1 MRIFVCHSN
10 LDSKFVIQVASL
22 LRASCEE
29 VFYYEADQRPD
40 EPFPVTIDEAMKRCD
55 GLLVFVGTTFSE
67 WQQREV
73 AIGTKKKGLKVCTVF
88 IRQPDGDYPEEPSG
102 LGAFTG
108 QPQFRVDPNK
118 KGEASFAAWKIMQS
132 FDIPLRPLDGLP
144 FDPNL
149 FSYEKDIIAFF
160 TKMISLQNRTFSSPD
175 SPAPGET
182 PQQLKGHDDEGR
194 EVRQK
199 LLNGCPPEWPKVAYW
214 ANGRNAGTPDDDS
227 YVVAAALSKYHNPPE
242 QACMIR
248 NQLYF
253 PEARSRQD
261 FYFPVPGNDGT
272 LSIAILVAGGIAPG
286 INAVIDG
293 IVQRHWWDAKSNGYN
308 ALIYGI
314 KNGVSS
320 IALRGDTGFIRSEA
334 LVALAPNETA
344 LAEAP
349 EPFKRGRQWEY
360 SAVHAREGGSIIG
373 TSRVDELINDRG
385 LLAGVVSALLGHG
398 IEILYVIG
406 GDGSMKLA
414 HALWHYA
421 NTNPKDSTPE
431 KKLSVVAIP
440 KTMDNDILWVW
451 QSFGFLS
458 AVEKAREI
466 LSILD
471 TEVKSNPR
479 LCILQLFGSDSGF
492 VVSHTVA
499 ASGSDQCD
507 AALIPEV
514 KFSMRGLAHYL
525 KKRMCERKRNA
536 QSAIVPSGFIVMSE
550 TAIPTDAICYVDE
563 REKIPQDLCSDWDF
577 IKKKIELDDNALTA
591 IARKINLSAEEKEA
605 IYDFHRM
612 RRKRQRIQGQTS
624 DTLRSAGLKIV
635 SRSLQELIVLW
646 DAELAKLPQPDWAKL
661 RIVTNEPRHVLRSIA
676 PACSDIIMG
685 QRLGTLAVDNAMAG
699 YTDFMISQWLTE
711 FVLVPLPL
719 VVLGRKRIPME
730 GMFWK
735 SVRTK
740 TGQPAELDN
749 IGELPEMTELITK

>member
-22 LRASCEE
+22 LRSSCED
-29 VFYYEADQRPD
+29 VYIYEDRQQAN
-40 EPFPVTIDEAMKRCD
+40 ESFLVTIDDAMQKCD
-55 GLLVFVGTTFSE
+55 GLLVFVGSTFSD
-67 WQQREV
+67 WQRREV
-73 AIGTKKKGLKVCTVF
+73 AMGVKKQDLQDLKVCTVF
-88 IRQPDGDYPEEPSG
+88 IRQPDGQYPEETRG
-102 LGAFTG
+102 MGAFTSH
-108 QPQFRVDPNK
+108 PQLWLDPGINDAA
-118 KGEASFAAWKIMQS
+118 GFAAWKIMQS
-132 FDIPLRPLDGLP
+132 FGMPLRPFDGLP

-160 TKMISLQNRTFSSPD
+160 TKMLSSPRPD
-175 SPAPGET
+175 NGSDRLRE
-182 PQQLKGHDDEGR
+182 QNDEVK
-194 EVRQK
+194 EK
-199 LLNGCPPEWPKVAYW
+199 LLSGCPPEWPKVAYW
-214 ANGRNAGTPDDDS
+214 GAERNAAAAGDDS
-227 YVVAAALSKYHNPPE
+227 YVVAAALSKYHKLE
-242 QACMIR
+242 EACMIK
-248 NQLYF
+248 NHLFF

-261 FYFPVPGNDGT
+261 FYFPVQGDDNDGI
-272 LSIAILVAGGIAPG
+272 LRIAILVAGGIAPG

-293 IVQRHWWDAKSNGYN
+293 IVQRHWLDAKINHYD

-320 IALRGDTGFIRSEA
+320 ITLRSKTFIRDEA
-334 LVALAPNETA
+334 LVTLAPNEAALTA
-344 LAEAP
+344 ASES
-349 EPFKRGRQWEY
+349 FKKGHQWIY
-360 SAVHAREGGSIIG
+360 SAAHAQEGGSIIG
-373 TSRVDELINDRG
+373 TSRVDELIKNKA
-385 LLAGVVSALLGHG
+385 LLTGVVDALLGKG
-398 IEILYVIG
+398 IKILYVIG

-414 HALWHYA
+414 HALWHSA
-421 NTNPKDSTPE
+421 NTNPVDFTQE

-514 KFSMRGLAHYL
+514 KFSMRGLAGYL
-525 KKRMCERKRNA
+525 KKRMCERKKNA
-536 QSAIVPSGFIVMSE
+536 PSAIVPSGFLVMSE

-563 REKIPQDLCSDWDF
+563 EKNTPQDLCSDWSF
-577 IKKKIELDDNALTA
+577 IKNRIQLSDEDLAK
-591 IARKINLSAEEKEA
+591 IARKINLSPEEKEA
-605 IYDFHRM
+605 IYIFHRM
-612 RRKRQRIQGQTS
+612 RRKGQRIQGQTS

-635 SRSLQELIVLW
+635 SRSLQELITPG
-646 DAELAKLPQPDWAKL
+646 DPELTMLPQPDWGKL

-685 QRLGTLAVDNAMAG
+685 QRLGTLAAENAMAG

-719 VVLGRKRIPME
+719 VVLGRKRIPMQ

-735 SVRTK
+735 SVLAK
-740 TGQPAELDN
+740 TGQPADLDT
-749 IGELPEMTELITK
+749 IGELPEMVELLTQ

>member
-22 LRASCEE
+22 LRSSCED
-29 VFYYEADQRPD
+29 VYIYEDRQQAN
-40 EPFPVTIDEAMKRCD
+40 ESFLVTIDEAMKRCD
-55 GLLVFVGTTFSE
+55 GLLVFVGPTFSD
-67 WQQREV
+67 WQRREV
-73 AIGTKKKGLKVCTVF
+73 AMGVKKQGLKVCTVF
-88 IRQPDGDYPEEPSG
+88 IRQPDGKYPEEPMG
-102 LGAFTG
+102 LGAFTSH
-108 QPQFRVDPNK
+108 PQLWLDPGINDAA
-118 KGEASFAAWKIMQS
+118 GFAAWKIMQS
-132 FDIPLRPLDGLP
+132 FGMPLRPFDGLP

-160 TKMISLQNRTFSSPD
+160 TKMLSSPHPD
-175 SPAPGET
+175 NGSDRLPE
-182 PQQLKGHDDEGR
+182 QDDEVK
-194 EVRQK
+194 EK
-199 LLNGCPPEWPKVAYW
+199 LLNGCPPKWPKVTCWGAD
-214 ANGRNAGTPDDDS
+214 RNTEAAGDES
-227 YVVAAALSKYHNPPE
+227 YVVAAALSKYHKLE
-242 QACMIR
+242 EACMIK
-248 NQLYF
+248 NNLYF
-253 PEARSRQD
+253 PEARSRQE
-261 FYFPVPGNDGT
+261 FYFPVPGDDSDDT
-272 LSIAILVAGGIAPG
+272 LRIAILVAGGIAPG

-293 IVQRHWWDAKSNGYN
+293 IVQRHWLDAKLKGYD

-320 IALRGDTGFIRSEA
+320 ITFGLRPKAFIRDQA
-334 LVALAPNETA
+334 LVALAPNEAA
-344 LAEAP
+344 LAAKSD
-349 EPFKRGRQWEY
+349 PFKKGHEWIY
-360 SAVHAREGGSIIG
+360 SAVHAQEGGSIIG
-373 TSRVDELINDRG
+373 TSRVDDLIKNKA
-385 LLAGVVSALLGHG
+385 LLAGVVDALLGKG
-398 IEILYVIG
+398 IKILYVIG

-414 HALWHYA
+414 HALWHSA
-421 NTNPKDSTPE
+421 NTNPENFTLE

-514 KFSMRGLAHYL
+514 KFSMRGLARYL
-525 KKRMCERKRNA
+525 KRRMCERKKNA
-536 QSAIVPSGFIVMSE
+536 PSAIVPSGFLVMSE

-563 REKIPQDLCSDWDF
+563 EKNIPADLHSDWCF
-577 IKKKIELDDNALTA
+577 IRDRIQLRDEDLTKISQ
-591 IARKINLSAEEKEA
+591 KINLSVEEKEA
-605 IYDFHRM
+605 IYVFHRM
-612 RRKRQRIQGQTS
+612 RRRGQRIQGQTS
-624 DTLRSAGLKIV
+624 DMLRSAGLKIV
-635 SRSLQELIVLW
+635 SRSLQELIIPS
-646 DAELAKLPQPDWAKL
+646 DPEPAMLPQPDWGKL

-685 QRLGTLAVDNAMAG
+685 QRLGTLAVENAMAG

-719 VVLGRKRIPME
+719 VVLGRKRIPMQ

-735 SVRTK
+735 SVLAK
-740 TGQPAELDN
+740 TGQPADLDT
-749 IGELPEMTELITK
+749 IGELPPMMELTTQ

>member
-1 MRIFVCHSN
+1 MRIFVCHSTQ
-10 LDSKFVIQVASL
+10 DAKFVIQVSSL
-22 LRASCEE
+22 LRSSCEE
-29 VFYYEADQRPD
+29 VFYYEARQRADQA
-40 EPFPVTIDEAMKRCD
+40 FPVTIDEALKRCD
-55 GLLVFVGTTFSE
+55 GLLIFVGSTFSL

-73 AIGTKKKGLKVCTVF
+73 TIGAKKNGLKVCTVF
-88 IRQPDGDYPEEPSG
+88 IRQPNGEYPEEPAG

-108 QPQFRVDPNK
+108 QPQFKMDPNNPN
-118 KGEASFAAWKIMQS
+118 EPYLAAWKIMQS
-132 FDIPLRPLDGLP
+132 FGLPLHPLDGLP

-160 TKMISLQNRTFSSPD
+160 TKMISLQNRAFAPLQSSD
-175 SPAPGET
+175 SEGEAAASDG
-182 PQQLKGHDDEGR
+182 KIDEGR
-194 EVRQK
+194 EIRQK
-199 LLNGCPPEWPKVAYW
+199 LLNGCPTEWPKVAYW
-214 ANGRNAGTPDDDS
+214 GNSKRSETADDNS
-227 YVVAAALSKYHNPPE
+227 NVVAAALSKYHRLE
-242 QACMIR
+242 EACMIK

-261 FYFPVPGNDGT
+261 FYFPVRGDDNDDT
-272 LSIAILVAGGIAPG
+272 LRIAILVAGGIAPG

-293 IVQRHWWDAKSNGYN
+293 IVQRHWLDAKANHYN

-320 IALRGDTGFIRSEA
+320 ITLRPNAGFIREEA
-334 LVALAPNETA
+334 LVALAPNEAA
-344 LAEAP
+344 LAEVN
-349 EPFKRGRQWEY
+349 EPFRRGHQWEY

-373 TSRVDELINDRG
+373 TSRVDDLITNK
-385 LLAGVVSALLGHG
+385 ALLGGVVDALIGKG
-398 IEILYVIG
+398 IKILYVIG

-421 NTNPKDSTPE
+421 NTNPDDFTLE
-431 KKLSVVAIP
+431 KRLSVVAIP

-466 LSILD
+466 LAILD

-525 KKRMCERKRNA
+525 KRRMCDRKRNA
-536 QSAIVPSGFIVMSE
+536 QSAIVPSGFLVMSE

-563 REKIPQDLCSDWDF
+563 AENIPQDLCADWNF
-577 IKKKIELDDNALTA
+577 IKSRIELSDQQLSD
-591 IARKINLSAEEKEA
+591 IVRKINLSAEEKEA
-605 IYDFHRM
+605 IYDFHRR
-612 RRKRQRIQGQTS
+612 RRKGQRIQGQTS

-646 DAELAKLPQPDWAKL
+646 DPELARLPQPDWGKL

-676 PACSDIIMG
+676 PACSDIIIG

-711 FVLVPLPL
+711 FVLVPLDL
-719 VVLGRKRIPME
+719 VVLGRKRIPMQ

-735 SVRTK
+735 SVLTK
-740 TGQPAELDN
+740 TGQPAELDT
-749 IGELPEMTELITK
+749 IGQLPEMAE